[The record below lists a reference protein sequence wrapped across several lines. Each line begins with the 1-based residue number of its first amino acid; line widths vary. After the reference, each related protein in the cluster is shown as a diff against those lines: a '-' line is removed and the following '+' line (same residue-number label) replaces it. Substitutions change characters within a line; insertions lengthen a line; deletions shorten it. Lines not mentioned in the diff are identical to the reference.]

1 MRSEVRRFSIIIW
14 NQWQH
19 SHCCYFSSVLLFK
32 VKTLRNN
39 WQSRARRMLRSYSNP
54 ANRPTDRTTDP
65 PKTEQLLLLPMLAT
79 SQQLR
84 GGKNTQFS
92 IYYISMYNQL
102 TREFHFKTTY
112 SIHHVKL
119 VVNACVRL
127 CFRNMVSINK
137 DTKLY
142 IKILVHSDIKMQN
155 IAQYL
160 EKCTF
165 LGNFFAYSWQYPSN
179 ML

>member
-137 DTKLY
+137 GTKLY
-142 IKILVHSDIKMQN
+142 IKILVS
-155 IAQYL
+155 
-160 EKCTF
+160 
-165 LGNFFAYSWQYPSN
+165 
-179 ML
+179 